1 MTPKPTFYPAKRRK
15 LSVPP
20 HFHDTLHDITN
31 TDQHT
36 PQKTANNLKPSQL
49 RQQQQ
54 QPLKHLTKSE
64 IAAIAAKKRDEVAQL
79 KSRQRL
85 LDTLKELD
93 IKIDEI
99 QRRDIPGIIYDIRK
113 RRKMIKST
121 LMTHDSLLSDLTA
134 TKLEYEG
141 IGVKLEAEREEL
153 RVNLEMEA
161 KKTSS
166 RLETEL
172 RSVAAQRQEE
182 LAELDKIQPKGEVLS
197 QIVDLKKQLKQLEHE
212 LELLR
217 VSNEKIISEREVQL
231 NVSLDLVKSD
241 KLVEQSGLVEGFNK
255 AKLKKSKLS
264 GEVDSTT
271 SKIDELHEIQSELQA
286 QISGVEGKVLE
297 NENAKRYPER
307 RYKELVES
315 LNSIEHKL
323 ANIKEEEPVK
333 REKLSIQRKRLEEET
348 MKRLRMENYIDNL
361 RAHARVFG
369 YIPNT
374 TDQVLESFLEFRA
387 QDGTLKKTDVGRLFE
402 LNRLISLDELKWWSN
417 AWSPAMRYKV
427 YIDSCLQ
434 KGEDFNMFTVSTE
447 RWSWNPQT
455 TFLEYFRKNYL
466 NRYSI
471 KIQKIVLSP
480 GDSAKVNLSD
490 NGTIQM
496 DAEEFSSEDDFLDR
510 FATGEIP
517 EEGSPYIKVLKFHF
531 KENSSTNDR
540 SVQFYFVQLENN
552 ETVSLLRNILWGKYP
567 WDINKLGIF
576 VHTLL
581 RFTHSCFLFNFCSE
595 DKHVIRSLVQTAKK
609 LGFTPD
615 PFSTR
620 GLKASK

>member
-1 MTPKPTFYPAKRRK
+1 MNPKSTFYPAKRRK

-20 HFHDTLHDITN
+20 NFYDTLHDITN
-31 TDQHT
+31 TDQHNH
-36 PQKTANNLKPSQL
+36 QKIVNNLKPSQL
-49 RQQQQ
+49 RQQ
-54 QPLKHLTKSE
+54 PVKHLTKSE
-64 IAAIAAKKRDEVAQL
+64 IASIAAKKRDEVAQL

-85 LDTLKELD
+85 LDTLRELD

-99 QRRDIPGIIYDIRK
+99 QRRDIPEIIYDIKK
-113 RRKMIKST
+113 RRKMIEST
-121 LMTHDSLLSDLTA
+121 LGTQNSLISDLA
-134 TKLEYEG
+134 AAKLEYED
-141 IGVKLEAEREEL
+141 IGVKLEAEREAL
-153 RVNLEMEA
+153 RVSLKMEA
-161 KKTSS
+161 KETSN

-172 RSVAAQRQEE
+172 QSVATQRQEE

-217 VSNEKIISEREVQL
+217 VSNEKNISEREAEL
-231 NVSLDLVKSD
+231 NASLDLVKSD
-241 KLVEQSGLVEGFNK
+241 KLVEQSGLVEGFNR

-264 GEVDSTT
+264 QEVDNTI
-271 SKIDELHEIQSELQA
+271 SKITELRETQSELQE

-297 NENAKRYPER
+297 NENAKRHPEK
-307 RYKELVES
+307 RYKELVEN
-315 LNSIEHKL
+315 LNSIEYKL
-323 ANIKEEEPVK
+323 ANIREEETVQ

-374 TDQVLESFLEFRA
+374 IDQVLESFLEFRA

-402 LNRLISLDELKWWSN
+402 LNRLISFDEVKWWSSV
-417 AWSPAMRYKV
+417 WSPAMRYKV

-447 RWSWNPQT
+447 QWSWNPQT

-480 GDSAKVNLSD
+480 GNSAKVNLSD

-496 DAEEFSSEDDFLDR
+496 DTKEFSSESDFLDG
-510 FATGEIP
+510 FSNEEIP

-531 KENSSTNDR
+531 KENSSISDK

-567 WDINKLGIF
+567 WDVNKLGIF
-576 VHTLL
+576 IHTLL

-595 DKHVIRSLVQTAKK
+595 DKHAIRSLVQTAKK
-609 LGFTPD
+609 LGLTPD
-615 PFSTR
+615 PFRTR
-620 GLKASK
+620 VLKASK